1 MDTVLFVNATIGFS
15 ENLFLVILVIEILSI
30 IVQNN
35 DSIKG
40 INICGKQCK
49 LALFAD
55 DSTFFL
61 QDEDSL
67 KTLQLTISDFAQFSS
82 LELNIQKSEV
92 AWMGST
98 RDSGAITS
106 EYKYIDLRNEC
117 IKILGINYTYSSEL
131 QMTNNFDKCQENF
144 ISSLRY

>member
-1 MDTVLFVNATIGFS
+1 MITWIRILQTGMESSVLNNGYTTGYFPLSRGCRQGDPTSSYIF
-15 ENLFLVILVIEILSI
+15 ILVIEILSI

-35 DSIKG
+35 DNIKG

-67 KTLQLTISDFAQFSS
+67 KTLQLIISDFAQFSS

-92 AWMGST
+92 AW
-98 RDSGAITS
+98 I
-106 EYKYIDLRNEC
+106 
-117 IKILGINYTYSSEL
+117 GIVVLSL
-131 QMTNNFDKCQENF
+131 QSIN
-144 ISSLRY
+144 I